1 MRNINF
7 LEGTLSL
14 QESNMTRFEN
24 SFWEQ
29 KGYEEL
35 RKVCRQGN
43 DFSREVS
50 SIFNERAKIEQ
61 TYAESLTKL
70 AAKAQKT
77 SKDALGTLKSSWES
91 ALLEMENEAE
101 IHKTLGNQL
110 HDEVSKQVKTFVETQ
125 SKARKTV
132 ESLVDKAYKN
142 FSDKLNDALKAKR
155 AAHTKTR
162 EAENMFE
169 QVEEARNG
177 KSGKVMSEKEISK
190 MDVKCRKMM
199 DTSLKSDRE
208 YRDLYEK
215 TEKARLEWEAAML
228 KFCQTCERLEEERI
242 THLREM
248 FSLYSNMLAAAIP
261 QLQQNYE
268 TVSSEVW
275 KINSSED
282 VITTAQ
288 TRGEPRGPSQQI
300 LYDCYEEDLE
310 NTMNY
315 DRRRAGLETKIHL
328 LSESLEKQKK
338 TRDGITSLFE
348 AYSATPDYCNEEGQ
362 QDVATQLIHANAI
375 INSLTASVS
384 KVQCA
389 LAQLNGHPAPDV
401 WLMPYISSTKD
412 KQGLLQSSLYIPLD
426 QVTRM
431 ESVTQDE
438 GDNRSDDEFD
448 DIPES
453 TGICRCRALYEYKA
467 VHSDELDIL
476 PGDIITLTAKMD
488 DGWWQGELHNKT
500 GIFPASYVEEIG

>member
-1 MRNINF
+1 
-7 LEGTLSL
+7 
-14 QESNMTRFEN
+14 
-24 SFWEQ
+24 
-29 KGYEEL
+29 
-35 RKVCRQGN
+35 
-43 DFSREVS
+43 
-50 SIFNERAKIEQ
+50 
-61 TYAESLTKL
+61 
-70 AAKAQKT
+70 
-77 SKDALGTLKSSWES
+77 
-91 ALLEMENEAE
+91 
-101 IHKTLGNQL
+101 
-110 HDEVSKQVKTFVETQ
+110 
-125 SKARKTV
+125 
-132 ESLVDKAYKN
+132 
-142 FSDKLNDALKAKR
+142 
-155 AAHTKTR
+155 
-162 EAENMFE
+162 
-169 QVEEARNG
+169 
-177 KSGKVMSEKEISK
+177 
-190 MDVKCRKMM
+190 
-199 DTSLKSDRE
+199 
-208 YRDLYEK
+208 
-215 TEKARLEWEAAML
+215 
-228 KFCQTCERLEEERI
+228 
-242 THLREM
+242 
-248 FSLYSNMLAAAIP
+248 MLAAAIP

-375 INSLTASVS
+375 INSLTASIS

-467 VHSDELDIL
+467 AHSDELDIL

>member
-1 MRNINF
+1 
-7 LEGTLSL
+7 
-14 QESNMTRFEN
+14 MTRFEN

-91 ALLEMENEAE
+91 ALMEMENEAE

-110 HDEVSKQVKTFVETQ
+110 HDEVSKQVKAFVETQ

-199 DTSLKSDRE
+199 DTSLKADRE

-261 QLQQNYE
+261 QLQQ
-268 TVSSEVW
+268 
-275 KINSSED
+275 
-282 VITTAQ
+282 
-288 TRGEPRGPSQQI
+288 
-300 LYDCYEEDLE
+300 EEDLE

-389 LAQLNGHPAPDV
+389 LAQLNGHPAPD
-401 WLMPYISSTKD
+401 
-412 KQGLLQSSLYIPLD
+412 GLLQSSLYIPLD
-426 QVTRM
+426 QVTRI

-467 VHSDELDIL
+467 AHSDELDIL